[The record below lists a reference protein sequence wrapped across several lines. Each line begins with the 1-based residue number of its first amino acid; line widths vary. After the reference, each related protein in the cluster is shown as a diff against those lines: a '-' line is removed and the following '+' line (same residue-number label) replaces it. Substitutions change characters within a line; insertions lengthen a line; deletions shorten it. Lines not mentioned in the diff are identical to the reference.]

1 MPSINKTTIA
11 AVVGV
16 YVVLVLLW
24 GLFIEQQI
32 LLSVY
37 IAILGSLI
45 MGLAYVAWQYFGGPG
60 GSNGENLRT

>member
-1 MPSINKTTIA
+1 MASLNKT
-11 AVVGV
+11 VVVSVIGV

-37 IAILGSLI
+37 IAILGTLVL
-45 MGLAYVAWQYFGGPG
+45 GLAYVAWQYYGGAG
-60 GSNGENLRT
+60 GSNGENLRA